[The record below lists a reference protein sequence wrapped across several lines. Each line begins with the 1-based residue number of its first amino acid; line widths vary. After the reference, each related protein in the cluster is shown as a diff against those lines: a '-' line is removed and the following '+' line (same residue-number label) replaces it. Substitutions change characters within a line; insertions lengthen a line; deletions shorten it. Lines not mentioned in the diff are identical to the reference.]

1 MNTLHLCH
9 WLGRKR
15 FKSYLA
21 LITEQDSLLI
31 YGAVTALEKTWITQE
46 LLGFENPWYLVN
58 NTINPNLTDNE
69 IDTDQWLK
77 LIIQHKNTLAWK

>member
-1 MNTLHLCH
+1 MSTLHLCH

-21 LITEQDSLLI
+21 LITGQDSLII
-31 YGAVTALEKTWITQE
+31 YGAVSAIEKAWITQE

-58 NTINPNLTDNE
+58 NTSKPHLTDHE
-69 IDTDQWLK
+69 INNQQWVN
-77 LIIQHKNTLAWK
+77 LITAHTNTLAWK